1 MSDHFLNLLL
11 QLSKSKW
18 PALMIGGM
26 VIGSGCGSLKL
37 SRQEQVR
44 EELDKNPRYS
54 IAGIQGPT
62 ERSLSQS
69 NWDRKRAD
77 LQRSGDPETTAAL
90 AEFDAAK
97 ALYDAGKYKEAEK
110 GFHRLAKERRQRYE
124 SFGARFRR
132 NLGMEDK
139 RPHDMYGNYGDA
151 IEEDAIFM
159 LAESQFA
166 QRHYADAQETY
177 EDLLV
182 RYPSTRY
189 LDPTTRQMF
198 RIARYWLGFPE
209 ESTETGEN
217 GEVKVASAETAVRDG
232 STSAL
237 SRVPVFPNLTDKS
250 RPTFDTAGRGKQA
263 LRSIWLHD
271 STGPLAPDALMLAA
285 NHALRTDDYVE
296 ARRLYSLLREQYP
309 DSVHL
314 KDAYVLG
321 SHVTLAS
328 YQGAAYDDEALTSAR
343 ELKQELLAIF
353 PSLTEE
359 ERNELEEEIGL
370 LKEAEVARVWDL
382 VDFYRVKRN
391 NPGVKL
397 HCYQIINKYPDS
409 PYAEKARA
417 MLLEVQEEEKR
428 WANSPLNFR
437 KKKTAQAPVPS
448 QQQPAQPQ
456 QKTQQPQ
463 PLEPQAPVE
472 PRQPEGVEPLPAP
485 AAEPNWLQRL
495 NPLRS
500 VKEPPKLE
508 KVPENPPP
516 TRKDDLAEKPGKSTI
531 LQSGY

>member
-1 MSDHFLNLLL
+1 MSDHFQNLLQ
-11 QLSKSKW
+11 QLNKSKW
-18 PALMIGGM
+18 PALIVSGM

-44 EELDKNPRYS
+44 AEMDKNPSYS
-54 IAGIQGPT
+54 IAGVQGPT
-62 ERSLSQS
+62 ERSLNQS
-69 NWDRKRAD
+69 NWDRKRED
-77 LQRSGDPETTAAL
+77 LKRGGDPETIAAL
-90 AEFDAAK
+90 EEFDAAK
-97 ALYDAGKYKEAEK
+97 ELYDAGKYKEAEK
-110 GFHRLAKERRQRYE
+110 GFQRLAKERRQRYE

-159 LAESQFA
+159 LAESQYA

-209 ESTETGEN
+209 ESTQTGEN
-217 GEVKVASAETAVRDG
+217 GEVKVASAESAERNG
-232 STSAL
+232 GPSTL

-296 ARRLYSLLREQYP
+296 ARRLYTLLREQYP
-309 DSVHL
+309 DSIHL
-314 KDAYVLG
+314 KDAYMLG
-321 SHVTLAS
+321 SHVALAS

-353 PSLTEE
+353 PSLTED
-359 ERNELEEEIGL
+359 ERGELEQEIGI
-370 LKEAEVARVWDL
+370 LKDAEVARIWDL

-409 PYAEKARA
+409 PYAPKAREL
-417 MLLEVQEEEKR
+417 LLEIQEEEKR
-428 WANSPLNFR
+428 WANSPLNF
-437 KKKTAQAPVPS
+437 KKKKVAATPAAPESQQP
-448 QQQPAQPQ
+448 QQQPPAQSQ
-456 QKTQQPQ
+456 QT
-463 PLEPQAPVE
+463 PVE
-472 PRQPEGVEPLPAP
+472 PRQPAGIEPLPAP
-485 AAEPNWLQRL
+485 AAEPNWLQRM

-516 TRKDDLAEKPGKSTI
+516 TRKDDLAEKPGKSKI
-531 LQSGY
+531 LQSGF